1 MALLGNEIQAALL
14 AGPDAISH
22 IKAGKMRAIANMSM
36 QRSPSFPDV
45 PLPSEAGLAGMD
57 VSIWYG
63 ILAPAKTPKVIV
75 ERLHREITAILQE
88 PETKARFEELN
99 ITPGNL
105 SPSAFGT
112 IIQSD
117 VERYGKIIKAA
128 NIKLE

>member
-1 MALLGNEIQAALL
+1 
-14 AGPDAISH
+14 
-22 IKAGKMRAIANMSM
+22 
-36 QRSPSFPDV
+36 
-45 PLPSEAGLAGMD
+45 MD

-88 PETKARFEELN
+88 PETRARFEELN
-99 ITPGNL
+99 ITPGHV
-105 SPSAFGT
+105 SPSAFAT
-112 IIQSD
+112 IIQGD